1 MSIVEEMIDFLADC
15 PTSYQST
22 VRIEQELNKE
32 GYVHL
37 SETKPWDLKKGGKY
51 YVTRNGSSILAFNIG
66 KELKEPSF
74 KIVASHSDCPGFKV
88 KPHSLIKDGK
98 TVKLNTEPYG
108 GLLHY
113 PWLDRPLS
121 LAGRVIV
128 ETEKG
133 IEIYPLQFHR
143 PLCVIPSLAIHM
155 NREVNN
161 GHKFN
166 PQLEL
171 MPLISNN
178 QDFDLEDLISTKL
191 GVSKEAIV
199 NYDLYLYPCQ
209 KGFVWGAEGEFVSAH
224 HLDDMQCGFTS
235 LKGFINTFEKDS
247 INVYVCFDNEEVGSV
262 SRMGAD
268 GKLLET
274 ALDKIA
280 EAFGFDVDVA
290 ISRGMLVSADNA
302 QGFHPNYPQ
311 KYDPTNRC
319 YLNEGIALKY
329 NANMS
334 YTSDGLS
341 GAIFSRICKKGN
353 IPYQIF
359 TNRSD
364 ERGGSTLGKI
374 SFKHVSILSI
384 DVGIPQLAM
393 HSPIETSGV
402 KDIQGMIDAIHLFMA
417 SSIKYDGEYGYIL
430 K

>member
-1 MSIVEEMIDFLADC
+1 MNVVEEMIDFLADC
-15 PTSYQST
+15 PTSYQSV
-22 VRIEQELNKE
+22 VRIEQELIKE
-32 GYVHL
+32 GYERL
-37 SETKPWDLKKGGKY
+37 NETKPYELKKGGKY
-51 YVTRNGSSILAFNIG
+51 YVTRNGSSIVAFNVG
-66 KELKEPSF
+66 EALDEPTF

-88 KPHSLIKDGK
+88 KPHSFIKDGK
-98 TVKLNTEPYG
+98 VVKVNTEPYG
-108 GLLHY
+108 GLIFY

-121 LAGRVIV
+121 LAGRVIKESETGV
-128 ETEKG
+128 E
-133 IEIYPLQFHR
+133 ILPIQFKR

-155 NREVNN
+155 NREVNS

-178 QDFDLEDLISTKL
+178 QDLDLSDLIAENL
-191 GVSKEAIV
+191 NIPKETIID
-199 NYDLYLYPCQ
+199 YDLYLYPYE
-209 KGFVWGAEGEFVSAH
+209 KAFVWGAENEFVSGH

-247 INVYVCFDNEEVGSV
+247 INVYACFDNEEVGSV

-274 ALDKIA
+274 TLDKIGQ
-280 EAFGFDVDVA
+280 AFGFDVDEA

-302 QGFHPNYPQ
+302 HAFHPNYPQ
-311 KYDPTNRC
+311 KSDPTNRC
-319 YLNEGIALKY
+319 YLNEGISLKY

-334 YTSDGLS
+334 YTSDALS
-341 GAIFSRICKKGN
+341 GAIFTRICKKGN
-353 IPYQIF
+353 IPYQVF

-402 KDIQGMIDAIHLFMA
+402 KDIQGMVDAIHMFMKT
-417 SSIKYDGEYGYIL
+417 SIKYDGDNSYTIQ
-430 K
+430 